1 MKLVFDPS
9 ALVKRYLEERGRDV
23 VQALLADPAA
33 AAPMIEAAAAH
44 AARQTPDAA
53 LQAALGLLRMAML
66 RAVRPG
72 TPQEGMRG

>member
-1 MKLVFDPS
+1 MV
-9 ALVKRYLEERGRDV
+9 
-23 VQALLADPAA
+23 LADPAA
-33 AAPMIEAAAAH
+33 NAPMIEAAAAH